1 MAKKIYT
8 NVRDRETWRAW
19 RKLRTSLPN
28 IIGILNIE
36 NEMDK
41 TCSKHGKE
49 QR

>member
-8 NVRDRETWRAW
+8 NLRDREKWRAW
-19 RKLRTSLPN
+19 RKPN
-28 IIGILNIE
+28 IIGILNVE